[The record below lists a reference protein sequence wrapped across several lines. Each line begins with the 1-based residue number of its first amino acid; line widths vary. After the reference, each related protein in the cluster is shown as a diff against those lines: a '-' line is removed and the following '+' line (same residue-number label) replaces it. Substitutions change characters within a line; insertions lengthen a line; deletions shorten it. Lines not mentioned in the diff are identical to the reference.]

1 MSSRVIALPTSSVLS
16 ERDVEMLSTGRK
28 FEREDL
34 LKLLLESAS
43 KNMKRSPDY
52 ALAVG
57 FIVEMIK
64 SLPDA

>member
-1 MSSRVIALPTSSVLS
+1 MTSRVVALSTSSVLS

-64 SLPDA
+64 GLPDA

>member
-1 MSSRVIALPTSSVLS
+1 MNRRVVALPTSSLLS
-16 ERDVEMLSTGRK
+16 ERDVEMLATGRR

-34 LKLLLESAS
+34 VKLITESGS

-57 FIVEMIK
+57 FIVELIK
-64 SLPDA
+64 GLPDA

>member
-1 MSSRVIALPTSSVLS
+1 MSNRNIKAPVSSLLS
-16 ERDVEMLSTGRK
+16 ERDVEMLANGRK

-34 LKLLLESAS
+34 LKLMEESAR

-57 FIVEMIK
+57 FLIETIK
-64 SLPDA
+64 GLPDA

>member
-1 MSSRVIALPTSSVLS
+1 MSRRVVALSTSSVLS

-64 SLPDA
+64 GLPDA

>member
-1 MSSRVIALPTSSVLS
+1 MTSRVIALSTSSVLS

-34 LKLLLESAS
+34 LELMEESAK
-43 KNMKRSPDY
+43 KNMKRSPEY

-57 FIVEMIK
+57 FLMETIRA
-64 SLPDA
+64 LPDA

>member
-1 MSSRVIALPTSSVLS
+1 MSSRVVSLPTSSILS
-16 ERDVEMLSTGRK
+16 ERDIEMLSTGRK

-64 SLPDA
+64 GLPDA

>member
-1 MSSRVIALPTSSVLS
+1 MTSRVVALSTSSVLS

-34 LKLLLESAS
+34 LELMEESAK
-43 KNMKRSPDY
+43 KNMKRSPEY

-57 FIVEMIK
+57 FLMETIRA
-64 SLPDA
+64 LPDA